1 MKQTVLLLLIV
12 LFGLSCGAQAQ
23 APAEVAPATMNFCGV
38 ELPVEGGCTPE
49 SKYAL
54 TCGNYQLNWM
64 YLDFS
69 LMKTYPQQFIK
80 QAEKKHKGTEKQ
92 PLECSILGGPMV
104 QGVRLS
110 YPTEAGG
117 MAYELIVFGAAK
129 GQPVLVD
136 VVLPMDPEKT
146 SDLPPT
152 VQKILH
158 LSK

>member
-1 MKQTVLLLLIV
+1 MKQTVFLLLTGM
-12 LFGLSCGAQAQ
+12 FGWALDCRAQ
-23 APAEVAPATMNFCGV
+23 APTEAAPATLDFCGV
-38 ELPVEGGCTPE
+38 ELPVENGCTSE

-54 TCGNYQLNWM
+54 TCANYQLNWI

-69 LMKTYPQQFIK
+69 LMKTYPPQFIR

-92 PLECSILGGPMV
+92 PLECSILGGPIT

-117 MAYELIVFGAAK
+117 MAYELIVFGTAK

-136 VVLPMDPEKT
+136 VVLPTDPERT
-146 SDLPPT
+146 SDLPLT
-152 VQKILH
+152 VQKILQ
-158 LSK
+158 LTK

>member
-1 MKQTVLLLLIV
+1 MKQTVLLLLIG
-12 LFGLSCGAQAQ
+12 LFALSFTCQAQ
-23 APAEVAPATMNFCGV
+23 APADVAPVTMNFCGI
-38 ELPVEGGCTPE
+38 ELPVESGCTPE

-92 PLECSILGGPMV
+92 PLECSILGGPAT

-146 SDLPPT
+146 SDLPLT
-152 VQKILH
+152 VQKILQ
-158 LSK
+158 LPK